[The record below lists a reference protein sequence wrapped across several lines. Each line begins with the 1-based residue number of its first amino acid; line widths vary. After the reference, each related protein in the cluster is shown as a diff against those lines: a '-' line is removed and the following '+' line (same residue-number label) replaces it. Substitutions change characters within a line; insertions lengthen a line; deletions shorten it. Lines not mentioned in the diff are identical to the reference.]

1 MQNLHR
7 MHITTARPGD
17 GVTKSVVGAGA
28 VLSGIFAGKP
38 VYSAICITV
47 WKCLDR

>member
-7 MHITTARPGD
+7 MHITNARPGD

-28 VLSGIFAGKP
+28 VLSGIFAGEP
-38 VYSAICITV
+38 VASAICIV
-47 WKCLDR
+47 IRSV